1 MRDIVERLK
10 DSADQHPLDAPMDL
24 FSEAAGEIARLRRA
38 LLAIQKM
45 ASIED
50 KGSWSDLSKVDLAQ
64 DMDSIE
70 RVIDDALTGEAEGLA
85 DGGEQGI
92 AVIGDDT
99 LPLPSKK

>member
-24 FSEAAGEIARLRRA
+24 FNEAANEILRLRRA
-38 LLAIQKM
+38 LLAIQKI

-50 KGSWSDLSKVDLAQ
+50 KGSWSDLSKFDLAQ

-70 RVIDDALTGEAEGLA
+70 RVIDDALTGEAEG
-85 DGGEQGI
+85 
-92 AVIGDDT
+92 V
-99 LPLPSKK
+99 